1 MNQANETLIELQK
14 LVELMDEDSG
24 SLDIAQGISDY
35 IAPILQG
42 MLAEIDANRQYVLQT
57 ADRANLAILVNE
69 KTFLGEVITSIADH
83 FSTIIEELPQQI
95 DAESKLGVA
104 VGEIQDLLA
113 TWMSFDMSEDEE
125 EDEDEGE
132 GEGEGEEET
141 LEDPI
146 AEENTDPTIVED
158 VEEGV

>member
-1 MNQANETLIELQK
+1 MNQANETIIELQK

-24 SLDIAQGISDY
+24 SLDMSQGISDY

-42 MLAEIDANRQYVLQT
+42 MLAEIEANRQYVLQT

-69 KTFLGEVITSIADH
+69 KTFLGEVVTSIADH
-83 FSTIIEELPQQI
+83 FSTIIEELPENI
-95 DAESKLGVA
+95 DPESKLGVA

-125 EDEDEGE
+125 DDSEEDDSEEDNSE
-132 GEGEGEEET
+132 
-141 LEDPI
+141 
-146 AEENTDPTIVED
+146 EENT
-158 VEEGV
+158 EEEEV

>member
-1 MNQANETLIELQK
+1 MNQANETIIELQK

-24 SLDIAQGISDY
+24 SLDMSQGISDY

-42 MLAEIDANRQYVLQT
+42 MLAEIEANRQYVLQT

-83 FSTIIEELPQQI
+83 FSTIIEELPENI
-95 DAESKLGVA
+95 DPESKLGVA

-125 EDEDEGE
+125 DDSEEDDSE
-132 GEGEGEEET
+132 
-141 LEDPI
+141 
-146 AEENTDPTIVED
+146 EENT
-158 VEEGV
+158 EEENTEEEEV

>member
-1 MNQANETLIELQK
+1 MNQANETIIELQK

-24 SLDIAQGISDY
+24 SLDMSQGISDY

-42 MLAEIDANRQYVLQT
+42 MLAEIEANRQYVLQT

-83 FSTIIEELPQQI
+83 FSTIIEELPENI
-95 DAESKLGVA
+95 DPESKLGVA

-125 EDEDEGE
+125 DDSEEDDSE
-132 GEGEGEEET
+132 
-141 LEDPI
+141 
-146 AEENTDPTIVED
+146 EENT
-158 VEEGV
+158 EENNSEEEEV